1 MDIASWLSNF
11 NMFNVAATA
20 AGVWVFVSNWWVMLL
35 LGFVWLVSRSKTD
48 KHKGTPKHLPTK
60 TDVVNWLFDLYVK

>member
-1 MDIASWLSNF
+1 
-11 NMFNVAATA
+11 
-20 AGVWVFVSNWWVMLL
+20 VMLL